1 MKLKKLLIALLA
13 TSALGSSSAFALTLK
28 AADVHPAGHPSVIAV
43 VKMGDKLKEQTDG
56 RIKLQTFFSGVLGDE
71 KSVIEQVQ
79 AGGVDFLRV
88 SLGPLGTVVPDVN
101 VFNLPYIFRDEKQL
115 RKVVNGPI
123 GDELLQKITDSPAQ
137 LVALS
142 WATAGAR
149 NFYST
154 RKPIRN
160 SKDLKGQKI
169 RVMGNP
175 MFVETINLMGGSG
188 ISMGHGEIYSALQTG
203 VIDGAENNE
212 PTYVTTNQYT
222 VAKFYSESN
231 HLMIPELYA
240 MSKIT
245 WNKLSKEDQVLVKKL
260 AKELQQEQFALW
272 DKMIIENQ
280 EIMKASGVTITKD
293 VDRDSFIKLTQ
304 PIRDQ
309 YGSQFTDLI
318 ERINNVK

>member
-1 MKLKKLLIALLA
+1 MKFKKLFISLVAA
-13 TSALGSSSAFALTLK
+13 SAVFGAQSSYALTLK
-28 AADVHPAGHPSVIAV
+28 AADVHPNTHPSVIAV
-43 VKMGDKLKEQTDG
+43 MNMGEKLEQQTDG

-71 KSVIEQVQ
+71 KSLIEQAQ

-88 SLGPLGTVVPDVN
+88 SLGPVGTVVPDVN
-101 VFNLPYIFRDEKQL
+101 VFNLPYIFRNEEQL
-115 RKVVNGPI
+115 REVISGPI
-123 GDELLQKITDSPAQ
+123 GDEILQKITDSPAQ

-154 RKPIRN
+154 QKPIRN
-160 SKDLKGQKI
+160 SDDLHGQKI

-222 VAKFYSESN
+222 VAKYYSESH

-245 WNKLSKEDQVLVKKL
+245 WNKLSDDDQKLVMKA
-260 AKELQQEQFALW
+260 AKELQAEQFQLW
-272 DKMIIENQ
+272 DEMILENQ
-280 EIMKASGVTITKD
+280 EKMKAAGVVITED
-293 VDRDSFIKLTQ
+293 VDVDSFIKLTQ
-304 PIRDQ
+304 PIRTK
-309 YGSQFTDLI
+309 YGSDFSELI
-318 ERINNVK
+318 ERINKI

>member
-1 MKLKKLLIALLA
+1 MKLKKLLIALIA
-13 TSALGSSSAFALTLK
+13 TSTFAASTTFALTLK
-28 AADVHPAGHPSVIAV
+28 AADVHPASHPSVIAV
-43 VKMGDKLKEQTDG
+43 VNMGEKLEQQTNG

-71 KSVIEQVQ
+71 KSTIEQAQ
-79 AGGVDFLRV
+79 AGGIDFLRV
-88 SLGPLGTVVPDVN
+88 SLGPVGTVVPDVN

-115 RKVVNGPI
+115 RKVITGPI
-123 GDELLQKITDSPAQ
+123 GDEILQKITDSPAQ

-154 RKPIRN
+154 QKPIHN
-160 SKDLKGQKI
+160 SKDLNGQKI

-222 VAKFYSESN
+222 VAQFYSESN

-260 AKELQQEQFALW
+260 AKELQFEQFKLW
-272 DKMIIENQ
+272 DKMIVENQ
-280 EIMKASGVTITKD
+280 ETMKAAGVVITKD
-293 VDRDSFIKLTQ
+293 VDRASFIKLTQ
-304 PIRDQ
+304 PIRDK
-309 YGSQFTDLI
+309 YGAEFTDLI
-318 ERINNVK
+318 ERINKI